1 MPSNST
7 NIDLAKPAVGAAR
20 SPKQLVVIADRN
32 PVLGEVLA
40 NHLSADSDL
49 VCDFVATDENLCS
62 EIARLAP
69 DVFMLDP
76 MHLKLRPDNDIS
88 DFVKKVRVAHPQTKL
103 LGYSFKVSL
112 AMIRATIEAGFHGC
126 ISKNA
131 RLQEVEAA
139 LAVVLAGGMCFDKE
153 CGSQLRPMLAENT
166 TDDPLSEREK
176 EVLIGF
182 ARGQSAKQ
190 IAHDLQISS
199 KTVDTY
205 KARATQKLDLGDRA
219 KLVHYVMTQGWL
231 N

>member
-1 MPSNST
+1 MPSNTT
-7 NIDLAKPAVGAAR
+7 NIDLTNPDINAGA
-20 SPKQLVVIADRN
+20 STKKLVVIADKN

-40 NHLSADSDL
+40 NHLRTDHDL
-49 VCDFVATDENLCS
+49 DCDFVDADENLCS

-69 DVFMLDP
+69 DVFVLDP
-76 MHLKLRPDNDIS
+76 MHLKLRPESDIG

-112 AMIRATIEAGFHGC
+112 ALIRATIEAGFHGC

-153 CGSQLRPMLAENT
+153 FGSQLRPMLVET
-166 TDDPLSEREK
+166 KTDDPLSEREK

-190 IAHDLQISS
+190 IAHQLQISS

-205 KARATQKLDLGDRA
+205 KARATQKLELGDRA
-219 KLVHYVMTQGWL
+219 KLVNYVIAQGWL